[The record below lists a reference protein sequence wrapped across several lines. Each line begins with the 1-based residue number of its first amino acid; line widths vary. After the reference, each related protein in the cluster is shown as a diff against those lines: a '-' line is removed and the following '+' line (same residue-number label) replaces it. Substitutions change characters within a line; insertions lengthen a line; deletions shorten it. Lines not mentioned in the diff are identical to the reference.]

1 MVRPCF
7 LVIDREHASSIS
19 TRKLV
24 IETAKMNVL
33 TAYTPREAIETLRKF
48 PGMHGAVLDVV
59 QSEMPCAELAA
70 ALKEIQP
77 GIPVIAICGPTRE
90 LCEGADHHLP
100 SFEPGPLLELLRSLV
115 PEETAVIQRRNME
128 LEEDGR

>member
-7 LVIDREHASSIS
+7 LVIDHEHASSIS

-33 TAYTPREAIETLRKF
+33 TAYSPIEAIETLRKF
-48 PGMHGAVLDVV
+48 PSMAGAVLDVV
-59 QSEMPCAELAA
+59 QTDMPCAELAA

-77 GIPVIAICGPTRE
+77 GIPVIAISGPSRE
-90 LCEGADHHLP
+90 LCEGADYHLP
-100 SFEPGPLLELLRSLV
+100 SFEPAPLLELLRSLV
-115 PEETAVIQRRNME
+115 PEATAVIERRNRE
-128 LEEDGR
+128 LELGQN